1 MRIAVVEDQ
10 AFYQKQMSLLC
21 HEFGSQHHTHL
32 EIDLFSDGEAFLRA
46 FHPGSYSIVFMDIYL
61 KEMNG
66 VDVAKQ
72 MRGRDPN
79 SLLVFMTSSDAHM
92 PEAFSCHAFEY
103 ITKPF
108 SAERLF
114 QVLQDALSHLPE
126 SSSSIEIIC
135 DHQLTS
141 LSLQELLSVTSDLHY
156 LKFEMTDGTIYRSR
170 MTMSAFCPMVA
181 EDSRF
186 ILVNRGILLN
196 ADYIV
201 SIDHANCVL
210 ADGRTYPMRV
220 RDRASIERAI
230 QDYRNGRLHC
240 TGS

>member
-1 MRIAVVEDQ
+1 
-10 AFYQKQMSLLC
+10 
-21 HEFGSQHHTHL
+21 
-32 EIDLFSDGEAFLRA
+32 
-46 FHPGSYSIVFMDIYL
+46 MDIYL
-61 KEMNG
+61 KKMNG
-66 VDVAKQ
+66 VDVARQ

-79 SLLVFMTSSDAHM
+79 CLLVFMTASEAHM

-114 QVLQDALSHLPE
+114 QVLQDAISQLPKE
-126 SSSSIEIIC
+126 SSYIEIIC
-135 DHQLTS
+135 EHQPTS
-141 LSLQELLSVTSDLHY
+141 LSLQKILSVTSDLHY

-170 MTMSAFCPMVA
+170 MTMSSFYPQVE

-201 SIDHANCVL
+201 SLDHYNCVL
-210 ADGRTYPMRV
+210 ADGRTYPIRV
-220 RDRASIERAI
+220 RDRSSIEHAIHDYHRTRANKI
-230 QDYRNGRLHC
+230 
-240 TGS
+240 S

>member
-21 HEFGSQHHTHL
+21 HEFGMQHNVHL
-32 EIDLFSDGEAFLRA
+32 ELDQFSDGEAFLDA
-46 FHPGSYSIVFMDIYL
+46 FHPGAYAIIFMDIYL

-79 SLLVFMTSSDAHM
+79 CLLVFMTASESHM

-114 QVLQDALSHLPE
+114 QVLQDAISHLPSE
-126 SSSSIEIIC
+126 ASCIEIIC
-135 DHQLTS
+135 EHQPTS
-141 LSLQELLSVTSDLHY
+141 LELHEILSVTSDLHY
-156 LKFEMTDGTIYRSR
+156 LKFEMTDGTIHRSR
-170 MTMSAFCPMVA
+170 MTMSAFYPMVE

-186 ILVNRGILLN
+186 VLINRGILLN
-196 ADYIV
+196 ADYV
-201 SIDHANCVL
+201 VAMDHYNCIL
-210 ADGRTYPMRV
+210 ADGRTYPIRV
-220 RDRASIERAI
+220 RDRASVEHAI
-230 QDYRNGRLHC
+230 LSHRQGRIRNAE
-240 TGS
+240 

>member
-1 MRIAVVEDQ
+1 MKIAVVEDQ

-21 HEFGSQHHTHL
+21 HEFGMQHNIHL
-32 EIDLFSDGEAFLRA
+32 EVDLFSEGEAFLDA
-46 FHPGSYSIVFMDIYL
+46 FHPGAYSIIFMDIYL

-79 SLLVFMTSSDAHM
+79 SLLVFMTASDAHM

-108 SAERLF
+108 SSERLF
-114 QVLQDALSHLPE
+114 QVLQDAISRLPKE
-126 SSSSIEIIC
+126 SACIEIIC
-135 DHQLTS
+135 DHQPTS
-141 LSLQELLSVTSDLHY
+141 LTLHEILSVTSDLHY
-156 LKFEMTDGTIYRSR
+156 LQFEMADGTIYRSR
-170 MTMSAFCPMVA
+170 MTMSAFYPQV
-181 EDSRF
+181 EDDSRF

-201 SIDHANCVL
+201 SLDHYNCVL
-210 ADGRTYPMRV
+210 KDGRTYPLRV
-220 RDRASIERAI
+220 RDRASIEHAI
-230 QDYRNGRLHC
+230 HDYHRTKANMI
-240 TGS
+240 S